1 MPLNDDHW
9 DAPDLPD
16 PADLL
21 KQLETEAAALV
32 AFLEP
37 IDLATQLEMEDH
49 ARLD

>member
-1 MPLNDDHW
+1 MSMSDDQLT
-9 DAPDLPD
+9 APDLPD

-37 IDLATQLEMEDH
+37 IDLAAQLELEDH
-49 ARLD
+49 ARLG